1 MTDSNPTPESADNPS
16 PASPPA
22 YGQGDTS
29 FIAAGGEAGLQK
41 LVEAFYRIMGERPE
55 ARRLFEM
62 HGDTMPVAID
72 KLSRFLCG
80 WLGGP
85 RRYNEKYGVIR
96 LPMAH
101 MHLPVTAED
110 AQMWLECMALALNE
124 QDYDPAFKEY
134 LLSALSVPAGRIV
147 TVAHMARNHR
157 QEAPDE
163 RTR

>member
-1 MTDSNPTPESADNPS
+1 MTDSTKTSA
-16 PASPPA
+16 PAAPQ

-29 FIAAGGEAGLQK
+29 FIAAGGEAGLAR

-55 ARRLFEM
+55 AKRVFEM

-101 MHLPVTAED
+101 LHLPITED
-110 AQMWLECMALALNE
+110 DARAWLDCMQAALDE
-124 QDYDPAFKEY
+124 QDYDPGFVKYLMSAF
-134 LLSALSVPAGRIV
+134 AVPAGRIV
-147 TVAHMARNHR
+147 MAVKASGKSAHRSSDS
-157 QEAPDE
+157 APTKE
-163 RTR
+163 SP